1 MFQFLFDRKR
11 RAVLAA
17 GGRYDRMIE
26 EHKPKVQGMFT
37 GCHAVGFNLSWD
49 KLVVLMEKLLN
60 KKTKASSFLKRE
72 KEQEIGGVWKTRRC
86 DVLVAAFDDAVRR
99 TSGLRVL
106 AELWANDI
114 SAELATNTGRLEE
127 IMSKHRDDN
136 HSWIVTIKPD
146 SVAGGRPDLR
156 VRTTATREDADV
168 KAENLVSHLLSE
180 LRERDSAEG
189 KSKYHRR
196 QHAQLGEQSH
206 ASERRQNVQ
215 VLVAQ
220 HRSKK
225 SNKWNIVE
233 AVQSRAQA
241 LLAEY
246 GNAPIAA
253 VETRD
258 EILDMIRGARLS
270 DPESWRKVV
279 HSVPLNERDYIQQ
292 IHQLLDGF
300 RREWLEDSAEK
311 CRVAFV
317 SNFRTGHVV
326 LYDLGI

>member
-1 MFQFLFDRKR
+1 ML
-11 RAVLAA
+11 
-17 GGRYDRMIE
+17 
-26 EHKPKVQGMFT
+26 
-37 GCHAVGFNLSWD
+37 
-49 KLVVLMEKLLN
+49 
-60 KKTKASSFLKRE
+60 
-72 KEQEIGGVWKTRRC
+72 
-86 DVLVAAFDDAVRR
+86 R
-99 TSGLRVL
+99 TSGLKIL
-106 AELWANDI
+106 SELWSNDI
-114 SAELATNTGRLEE
+114 SAEVATNARTLEE

-136 HSWIVTIKPD
+136 HSWIVIIKPD
-146 SVAGGRPDLR
+146 TVAGGRPDLR
-156 VRTTATREDADV
+156 VRATATREDADV

-196 QHAQLGEQSH
+196 QQTHSSEQSH

-246 GNAPIAA
+246 SNAPIAA

-258 EILDMIRGARLS
+258 EILDMIYGTRLS

-300 RREWLEDSAEK
+300 RKEWLEDSAEK
-311 CRVAFV
+311 CRMAFV

-326 LYDLGI
+326 LYDLGL